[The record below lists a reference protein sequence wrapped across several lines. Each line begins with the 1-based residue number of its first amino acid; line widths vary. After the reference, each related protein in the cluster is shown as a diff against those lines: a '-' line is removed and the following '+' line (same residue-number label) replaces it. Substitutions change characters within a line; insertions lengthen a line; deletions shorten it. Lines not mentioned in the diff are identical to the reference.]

1 MVRRSFFSL
10 WVVLFLL
17 FPTVAFAQEP
27 TYDEVNEVA
36 EQLNCPTCVG
46 INLSDCQ
53 TQTCNQWRGQI
64 GDLLAEGKT
73 KQEILDYFALQYGN
87 RVLLEPPVE
96 GATIL
101 LWVLPV
107 IALVAGVAWLGTIL
121 RDWKNPATPAPSA
134 EPPAPLADDYL
145 KRVEEDLRT

>member
-1 MVRRSFFSL
+1 MVRHSFSLL

-27 TYDEVNEVA
+27 TYDEINEVA

-64 GDLLAEGKT
+64 GDMLAEGKS
-73 KQEILDYFALQYGN
+73 KQEVLDYFALQYGN
-87 RVLLEPPVE
+87 RVLLEPPIE

-107 IALVAGVAWLGTIL
+107 IALLAGIAWLGTIL
-121 RDWKNPATPAPSA
+121 RDWKNSAAPAPVA
-134 EPPAPLADDYL
+134 EPPAPLADDYF
-145 KRVEEDLRT
+145 KRVEEDLKI